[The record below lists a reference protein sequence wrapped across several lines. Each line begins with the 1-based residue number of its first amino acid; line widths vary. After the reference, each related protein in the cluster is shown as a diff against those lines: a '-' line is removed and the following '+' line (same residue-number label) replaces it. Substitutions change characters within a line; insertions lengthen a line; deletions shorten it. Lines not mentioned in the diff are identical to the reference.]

1 MYALTTAKE
10 MTEMNPAVMDFAST
24 VQLCVSVGTL
34 ITLVKVLRKPEVTQ
48 NEKLANLD
56 TRVSNI
62 EARLGRG
69 SQHFTEIDSANEVTQ
84 KALLAILGH
93 DISGNNEKELRD
105 AQSEL
110 NEFLTK
116 RHQHHEDI

>member
-1 MYALTTAKE
+1 MRFTI
-10 MTEMNPAVMDFAST
+10 MDFAST
-24 VQLCVSVGTL
+24 VQLCVSIGTL
-34 ITLVKVLRKPEVTQ
+34 VTLIVTLVKVLRKPEVTQ

-62 EARLGRG
+62 EARLVRG
-69 SQHFTEIDSANEVTQ
+69 SQHFQEIDEANEVTQ

-93 DISGNNEKELRD
+93 DISGNNEKELKD
-105 AQSEL
+105 AQAEL

-116 RHQHHEDI
+116 RHRHHDNI

>member
-1 MYALTTAKE
+1 
-10 MTEMNPAVMDFAST
+10 MNPAVMDFAST

-34 ITLVKVLRKPEVTQ
+34 ITLIVTLVKVLREPEVTQ